1 MRCRARFSDVRA
13 AADEQTGRLR
23 PGHARSSERP
33 VRGRYGKAPH
43 KGSTAAWP
51 SGLGRGLQSPV
62 RRFDSARRLQ
72 GVFAEL
78 PLRSLQNP
86 VTGSVR
92 SDSGR
97 HGRGVETA
105 LLNLWRLVFGPG
117 LDPGQRV
124 VQSALQGML
133 GRNQAVQATFS

>member
-72 GVFAEL
+72 GFPGQAEECL
-78 PLRSLQNP
+78 TCSPM
-86 VTGSVR
+86 SVV
-92 SDSGR
+92 DGAGTFIASGR
-97 HGRGVETA
+97 V
-105 LLNLWRLVFGPG
+105 GPH
-117 LDPGQRV
+117 
-124 VQSALQGML
+124 
-133 GRNQAVQATFS
+133 